1 MVKINCEEPSDI
13 CTSQFIFRSTCYIM
27 LHIVLIY
34 LTYFCHFLEYHYD
47 IFKGSG
53 NYEDG

>member
-1 MVKINCEEPSDI
+1 MSLLYYVTYCVILSYA
-13 CTSQFIFRSTCYIM
+13 FCYFN
-27 LHIVLIY
+27 LV
-34 LTYFCHFLEYHYD
+34 YHYD

>member
-13 CTSQFIFRSTCYIM
+13 CTSQFIFRSTLLYY
-27 LHIVLIY
+27 V
-34 LTYFCHFLEYHYD
+34 TYCVNLSYVFLSFLEYHYD